1 MALVILAIF
10 LVGLILIA
18 TETLTHINKAAVA
31 MFAGVTCWLIYIV
44 YGNHFVNAEYHTSF
58 LTYLGSRADIPD
70 AVKAFVA
77 ERIFPDYV
85 ASAANIVLFLLATTS
100 IAEVLSNNGCFD
112 FIAEWLRTR
121 HPQKLMW
128 MLALIT
134 FILSANLDNLTTVVL
149 MFSIVYPLLQNDK
162 LRRIYCTVIVIAANC
177 GGAITV
183 IGDLTSLQL
192 WTKGLVEPTP
202 YFLVLILPVVI
213 ALTTI
218 LLLLRAHLP
227 ARVEFTT
234 IALPYRGDDTLLT
247 RSQRLLML
255 FVGIGGLWFIPT
267 FHRLTALPPFLG
279 ALCVLALLWIVNE
292 LCNRQLMGSDR
303 MVGRRLPMALQYA
316 NLQNLLFF
324 IGLTLMF
331 GAVTES
337 GLPGELCE
345 TLPILGDSDTLLGVS
360 IAFLSS
366 LFGNIP
372 MLIGGISVF
381 ADNACTISNE
391 TMDAGGTFWPLLSYT
406 TALGGTLL
414 PTGTVTG
421 IMLMR
426 MEGQGFG
433 WYLKHITPKILIGL
447 LAGYI
452 VLTAVIWFS

>member
-44 YGNHFVNAEYHTSF
+44 YGHHFVNAEYHTSF
-58 LTYLGSRADIPD
+58 LTDLGAHADSPD

-85 ASAANIVLFLLATTS
+85 ASAANIVLFLLATTT

-121 HPQKLMW
+121 RPQKFMW

-134 FILSANLDNLTTVVL
+134 FILSANLDNLATVVL

-202 YFLVLILPVVI
+202 YFLVLVLPVVV
-213 ALTTI
+213 ALATI
-218 LLLLRAHLP
+218 LLLLRTHLP

-345 TLPILGDSDTLLGVS
+345 TIPLPAGSDTLLGIP
-360 IAFLSS
+360 IAILSA

-381 ADNACTISNE
+381 ADNACTLPNE
-391 TMDAGGTFWPLLSYT
+391 TTAAGGTFWPLLSYT

-414 PTGTVTG
+414 STGTVTG
-421 IMLMR
+421 LMLMR

-433 WYLKHITPKILIGL
+433 WYLKHITPKIFIGL

-452 VLTAVIWFS
+452 VLIAVIRFS